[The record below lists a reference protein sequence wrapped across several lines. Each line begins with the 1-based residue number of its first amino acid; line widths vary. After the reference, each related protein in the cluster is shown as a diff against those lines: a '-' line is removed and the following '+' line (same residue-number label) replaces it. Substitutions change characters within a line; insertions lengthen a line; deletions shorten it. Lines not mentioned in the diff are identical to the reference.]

1 IQKLAISINTLPKNI
16 SIHEKVKKI
25 YEDRLKMAQGLKLF
39 DWGAAEILSYASIIN
54 QGISCRLSGE
64 DASRGTFFHRHAYI
78 HDQNNGSIYIPLKH
92 IRKNQGQFNIWDS
105 VLSEEAVLAFEYGYS
120 LYPSQMLTIWEAQ
133 FGDFVNGAQVVIDQ
147 FISSGEQKWNK
158 KCNVVMFLPHG
169 YEGQGPEHSSAR
181 IERFLQLCAEEN
193 MKICIP
199 TSASQIY
206 HLLRKHVFSHIC
218 KP

>member
-1 IQKLAISINTLPKNI
+1 
-16 SIHEKVKKI
+16 
-25 YEDRLKMAQGLKLF
+25 
-39 DWGAAEILSYASIIN
+39 
-54 QGISCRLSGE
+54 
-64 DASRGTFFHRHAYI
+64 
-78 HDQNNGSIYIPLKH
+78 
-92 IRKNQGQFNIWDS
+92 
-105 VLSEEAVLAFEYGYS
+105 SEEAVLAFEYGYS

-218 KP
+218 KPLIVFTPKSLLRNNLAGSSLQSLIHD